1 MGEAA
6 LSKASLAILQLQF
19 HRRLSQDI
27 VLHRGRAQR
36 HENIIAVMLMQQGAG
51 MGRDFHFEDAH
62 VFVLQRPMM
71 RRLAVERDGL
81 LGASASYKL
90 QATSCK
96 ESDSCCASEPH
107 CTFAPGCTSSLA
119 RTA

>member
-6 LSKASLAILQLQF
+6 FGEARLAILQLQF
-19 HRRLSQDI
+19 HGRLAED
-27 VLHRGRAQR
+27 VVFHGARAQR
-36 HENIIAVMLMQQGAG
+36 HENIIAVVLMQQRAG

-71 RRLAVERDGL
+71 RGLAVERDGL

-107 CTFAPGCTSSLA
+107 CTFAPGFASSLA
-119 RTA
+119 RTD